1 MKETKDKIIL
11 KALQYF
17 VENDYQTVSLNS
29 IAEGIG
35 ITKGGIY
42 HYFSSKDELFMEC
55 MSTVFEKIRDFSIE
69 AMSESAGL
77 EEVLIS
83 LFSFGD
89 IFRMIEESFNIDF
102 LDNYFKYSYLMFTGV
117 MKFPRVREIIANIYG
132 EMQQGLESMF
142 TSLREKG
149 VIKKE
154 IDYKILAFELI
165 SMVEGSLLI
174 SALLP
179 ETDLSEVGKDLVK
192 STLERICV

>member
-89 IFRMIEESFNIDF
+89 IFRMIEESFDIDF

>member
-89 IFRMIEESFNIDF
+89 IFRMIEESFDIDF

-117 MKFPRVREIIANIYG
+117 MKFPRVREIIANIYR
-132 EMQQGLESMF
+132 EMQQGLELMF
-142 TSLREKG
+142 ASLQEKG
-149 VIKKE
+149 VIRKE
-154 IDYKILAFELI
+154 IDYKIIAFELI

>member
-17 VENDYQTVSLNS
+17 AENDYQSVSLNS
-29 IAEGIG
+29 IAKGIG

-55 MSTVFEKIRDFSIE
+55 ISTVFEKIGEFSMG
-69 AMSESAGL
+69 AMSDNTEL

-83 LFSFGD
+83 LFSFDD
-89 IFRMIEESFNIDF
+89 IFRMIKESFDIDF

-117 MKFPRVREIIANIYG
+117 MKFPQVREIIAKIYG
-132 EMQQGLESMF
+132 KMQQGLELMF
-142 TSLREKG
+142 SSLREKG

-179 ETDLSEVGKDLVK
+179 ETDLSEVGRDLVK
-192 STLERICV
+192 STLERISI